1 MFSYNKYN
9 SIISC
14 TFVGTNIAGLDPNEI
29 FRAGSMWA
37 DCKLLSK
44 QSSICCVDW
53 LESNTWVKDMH
64 QMFMFLQDK
73 NKNCSLCEYANGSF
87 SKDCKWQVRIRT
99 TENTSCKV
107 LSRSLEGKYNAIPLV
122 DDGVPIITSTANC
135 QHTGSCN
142 PSTQQQIIQCTH
154 SGEYIK

>member
-44 QSSICCVDW
+44 QSRH
-53 LESNTWVKDMH
+53 M
-64 QMFMFLQDK
+64 
-73 NKNCSLCEYANGSF
+73 LC
-87 SKDCKWQVRIRT
+87 
-99 TENTSCKV
+99 
-107 LSRSLEGKYNAIPLV
+107 
-122 DDGVPIITSTANC
+122 
-135 QHTGSCN
+135 
-142 PSTQQQIIQCTH
+142 
-154 SGEYIK
+154 